1 MGSGLI
7 LLVIVGA
14 WLAVLVPMALRS
26 QESSSS
32 QSTVEAFHDAMRV
45 LARREGPAPVVGS
58 GTVESP
64 PTPTGLSTA
73 ARRRRVLLGLVG
85 LALVTLLGAVLGPL
99 WMLGVH
105 LGADLLL
112 VGYVGHLRRAAV
124 LRRDRELRDRRR
136 RTVTQSVQSAAA
148 SRMGA
153 LADPPVRGSQQEPA
167 AASTRTTDAG
177 AVVAAARRAQ
187 ARGAA
192 AAVVVARAPS
202 RIAGVPDRMPSRVV
216 VGTALYSLPVEQPL
230 DEVVEPAR
238 GAQGGAWSPVP
249 VPLPAYLT
257 APVAPRRAPAAAR
270 SDDRGERR
278 DEGVERK
285 RAVND

>member
-14 WLAVLVPMALRS
+14 WLAVLVPVALRS
-26 QESSSS
+26 RESSP
-32 QSTVEAFHDAMRV
+32 QTTVEAFHDAMRV
-45 LARREGPAPVVGS
+45 LSRRESPAPVVVG
-58 GTVESP
+58 GAGES
-64 PTPTGLSTA
+64 PTPTGRSVA
-73 ARRRRVLLGLVG
+73 ARRRRVLLGLVV
-85 LALVTLLGAVLGPL
+85 LALVTLVGAVLGPL
-99 WMLGVH
+99 WVLGVH
-105 LGADLLL
+105 VVADLLV
-112 VGYVGHLRRAAV
+112 VGYVGHLRHLTV
-124 LRRDRELRDRRR
+124 LRRDRQRRDRRR
-136 RTVTQSVQSAAA
+136 VVVTESVEVAAA
-148 SRMGA
+148 SRVA
-153 LADPPVRGSQQEPA
+153 ARGDRRSTASPIEPAVA
-167 AASTRTTDAG
+167 AASVRTTDAG

-192 AAVVVARAPS
+192 AVDVAARAQS

-216 VGTALYSLPVEQPL
+216 VGTALYSLPVEETL

-257 APVAPRRAPAAAR
+257 APVAPRRAPVAAR
-270 SDDRGERR
+270 SDDEASRHDER
-278 DEGVERK
+278 VERK